1 MMRMLK
7 PMVDASV
14 VGRRYAPHSVDVER
28 GPLRF
33 FAEVTGQCDPVYRDV
48 EAARAAGHRDLL
60 VPPTFLFCLEMRR
73 PDPWSY
79 IAELGVDP
87 RTILHGGQSFEY
99 HAPAYAGDRLTFASQ
114 LTDLYRKKDGA
125 LTFVTRTTEVT
136 RDGERIAKLEAT
148 WVLR

>member
-1 MMRMLK
+1 
-7 PMVDASV
+7 V
-14 VGRRYAPHSVDVER
+14 
-28 GPLRF
+28 
-33 FAEVTGQCDPVYRDV
+33 
-48 EAARAAGHRDLL
+48 
-60 VPPTFLFCLEMRR
+60 
-73 PDPWSY
+73 
-79 IAELGVDP
+79 
-87 RTILHGGQSFEY
+87 Y